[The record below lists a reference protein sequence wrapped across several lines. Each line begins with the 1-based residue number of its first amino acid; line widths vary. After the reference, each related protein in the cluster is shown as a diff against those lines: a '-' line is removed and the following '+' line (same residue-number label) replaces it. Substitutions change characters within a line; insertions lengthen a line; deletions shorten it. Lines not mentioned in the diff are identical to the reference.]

1 MSPIPHPYRWFI
13 TDVDGTLLDPD
24 NEIPE
29 ANRAALE
36 ALKRAGVP
44 VVLATGRRWT
54 TLKRVLDRLDL
65 WPLTD
70 YAIAN
75 NGAIIKD
82 LATRTL
88 LHHEGFAPGSVT
100 VAAGVLDALGWDPLA
115 LTYTPDGGPDVYH
128 RRLSL
133 RNGDFVAKN
142 DGHTVLVDDFRD
154 LEARVVVELILV
166 GSEADLSRAQAALAP
181 LDLETALIKNTYY
194 ADYML
199 EVTPRGVSK
208 LSGARRLGERLGLSP
223 AEAVAVG
230 DSANDLPLLREAGRA
245 VAMAHAPDPVLA
257 ASHETGTVAEA
268 ARRWFGAAS
277 RSGDE

>member
-1 MSPIPHPYRWFI
+1 MSFRWFI
-13 TDVDGTLLDPD
+13 TDVDGTLLDPA
-24 NEIPE
+24 NEIPPE
-29 ANRAALE
+29 NRAALVE
-36 ALKRAGVP
+36 LKRAGVP

-65 WPLTD
+65 WDLVD

-75 NGAIIKD
+75 NGAVIKE
-82 LATRTL
+82 LSTRSL
-88 LHHEGFAPGSVT
+88 LHHEGFAPGAVT
-100 VAAGVLDALGWDPLA
+100 AAANALDALGWDPLA
-115 LTYTPDGGPDVYH
+115 LTYVSDGGPDVYH

-133 RNGDFVAKN
+133 RNGDFALKN
-142 DGHTVLVDDFRD
+142 EGYTVLVNDFSE
-154 LEARVVVELILV
+154 LEARVVVELILL

-181 LDLETALIKNTYY
+181 LDLETALIKNTFY

-208 LSGARRLGERLGLSP
+208 LSGARRLGERLGLTP

-245 VAMAHAPDPVLA
+245 VAMPHAPDPVRA
-257 ASHETGTVAEA
+257 AAHDVGVVAEA
-268 ARRWFGAAS
+268 ARRWFPSTA
-277 RSGDE
+277 

>member
-1 MSPIPHPYRWFI
+1 MSFPYRWFI

-24 NEIPE
+24 NEIPD
-29 ANRAALE
+29 ANRAALAE
-36 ALKRAGVP
+36 LKRAGVP

-65 WPLTD
+65 WDLTD

-82 LATRTL
+82 LRAREL
-88 LHHEGFAPGSVT
+88 LHHEGFAPGAVT
-100 VAAGVLDALGWDPLA
+100 AAAAVLDTFGWDPLA
-115 LTYTPDGGPDVYH
+115 LTYVPDGGPDVYH

-133 RNGDFVAKN
+133 RNGDFAAKN
-142 DGHTVLVDDFRD
+142 EGHTMLVNDFAE
-154 LEARVVVELILV
+154 LEARTVVELILL
-166 GSEADLSRAQAALAP
+166 GTEADLSRAQAALAP
-181 LDLETALIKNTYY
+181 LDLETALIKNTFY

-208 LSGARRLGERLGLSP
+208 LSGALRLGGRLGLSP

-230 DSANDLPLLREAGRA
+230 DSANDLPLLREVGRA
-245 VAMAHAPDPVLA
+245 VAMAHAPDPVRA
-257 ASHETGTVAEA
+257 AAHETGTVAEA
-268 ARRWFGAAS
+268 ARRWFAS
-277 RSGDE
+277 DASNSPTA